1 MKGQKSCKHEYV
13 IRVKNLGGVSF
24 FMKCSH
30 CGKYKKDHLSCRRI
44 GPQGQ
49 LISPRRSPVPR

>member
-1 MKGQKSCKHEYV
+1 VQGQKSCKHEYA

-30 CGKYKKDHLSCRRI
+30 CGKYKKDHLSCRKVC
-44 GPQGQ
+44 GTKV
-49 LISPRRSPVPR
+49 LAPRRSRLIV